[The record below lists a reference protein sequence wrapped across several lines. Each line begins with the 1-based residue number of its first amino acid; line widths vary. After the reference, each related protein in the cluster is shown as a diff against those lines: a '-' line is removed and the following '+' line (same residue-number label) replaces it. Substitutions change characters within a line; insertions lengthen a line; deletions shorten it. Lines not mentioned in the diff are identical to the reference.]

1 MLLEKSFKI
10 LSNIDIL
17 VALDKYNDF
26 FIVTFVKCKITC
38 VLSERDKKF
47 RECLDS
53 NPGQLGQKYSEF
65 SES

>member
-26 FIVTFVKCKITC
+26 LTVTFVKCKITC

-47 RECLDS
+47 FFNVFWLK
-53 NPGQLGQKYSEF
+53 NQKVTSFF
-65 SES
+65 SG